1 MNTAKEIVEIFKE
14 LAHKDG
20 KCVIAV
26 THSEA
31 FAEEADVV
39 VVDIPEEK
47 EKALNLALNKIS
59 GDWDIPMLAELLEEL
74 SATDIDMELT
84 GFSDEEI
91 IEIISS
97 GEKKEDEVIEDNFDV
112 AEEAEEIDEPITK
125 PGDVWLLG
133 HHRLMCGDATNID
146 DVLRLMGD
154 EKADMIF
161 TDPPYNVD
169 YEGNNGMKIKND
181 NMDDSAFYQFL
192 YDAFVSMYTV
202 TKEGGPIY
210 VCHADLEGL
219 NFRKAFKDAGFLL
232 KQCLIWAKNSMVLG
246 RNDYHWKH
254 EPILYGWK
262 PGAAHK
268 WYGGRKQDT
277 IIEDQFNVNIT
288 QKDGKHFIHIQNG
301 VHTLVLSCDEYE
313 IEYASDDPGTT
324 LWRIEKP
331 RKNADHPTMKPIAL
345 CARAIQ
351 NSSKPGDIVL
361 DLFGGSGSTL
371 IAAEQTGRR
380 AYLME
385 IDPIYADVIVKRWEE
400 FTGEKAMKM

>member
-1 MNTAKEIVEIFKE
+1 
-14 LAHKDG
+14 
-20 KCVIAV
+20 
-26 THSEA
+26 
-31 FAEEADVV
+31 
-39 VVDIPEEK
+39 
-47 EKALNLALNKIS
+47 
-59 GDWDIPMLAELLEEL
+59 
-74 SATDIDMELT
+74 
-84 GFSDEEI
+84 
-91 IEIISS
+91 
-97 GEKKEDEVIEDNFDV
+97 
-112 AEEAEEIDEPITK
+112 
-125 PGDVWLLG
+125 
-133 HHRLMCGDATNID
+133 
-146 DVLRLMGD
+146 
-154 EKADMIF
+154 MIF

-202 TKEGGPIY
+202 MKEGGPIY
-210 VCHADLEGL
+210 VCHADSEGL

-246 RNDYHWKH
+246 RQDYHWKH

-277 IIEDQFNVNIT
+277 IIEDQFNVKIT

-313 IEYASDDPGTT
+313 IEYASDDSGTT